1 MRSSKTETRNNGSEE
16 MQKKEIKRFVFVMI
30 VFTIG
35 MALLLFYEVS
45 TWWIWYIYFA
55 IWTLIEIK
63 IAKNIKLKWW
73 HWVLIIAVI
82 VLIDWVVLELVEY
95 LK

>member
-1 MRSSKTETRNNGSEE
+1 
-16 MQKKEIKRFVFVMI
+16 MQKKDMKRFDFVMN

-35 MALLLFYEVS
+35 MALLLFYDVS

-55 IWTLIEIK
+55 VWTLIEIK

-73 HWVLIIAVI
+73 HWGLIITVI
-82 VLIDWVVLELVEY
+82 LLIDWLVLELIEY
-95 LK
+95 VK